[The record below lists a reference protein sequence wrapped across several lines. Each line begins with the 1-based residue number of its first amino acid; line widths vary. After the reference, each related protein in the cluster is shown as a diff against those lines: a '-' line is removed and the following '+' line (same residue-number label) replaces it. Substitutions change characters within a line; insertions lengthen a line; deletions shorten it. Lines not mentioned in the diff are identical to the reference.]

1 MSRAK
6 YAVLA
11 LFHIICSPVGD
22 EIIKRYTRNIYQDP
36 PISLLYS
43 SEDIEDEYTIARD
56 RRGIKRITID
66 NVVMN
71 HGGRLVWQK

>member
-22 EIIKRYTRNIYQDP
+22 EIIKRYTGNIYQDP

-43 SEDIEDEYTIARD
+43 SEDIEDEYAIARG
-56 RRGIKRITID
+56 RNVEKLTID
-66 NVVMN
+66 NLVMN
-71 HGGRLVWQK
+71 HGGRLVWQR

>member
-6 YAVLA
+6 YVVLA

-22 EIIKRYTRNIYQDP
+22 EIIKRYTENIYQDP

-43 SEDIEDEYTIARD
+43 SEDIEDEYAARG
-56 RRGIKRITID
+56 RNIEKLTID
-66 NVVMN
+66 NAVMN
-71 HGGRLVWQK
+71 HGGRLVWQR